1 MSKKLSKE
9 EKKNRKKVKPG
20 RLAKREA
27 MVGIAFISP
36 GLSER

>member
-1 MSKKLSKE
+1 MSKKVSKE

-27 MVGIAFISP
+27 HLSP
-36 GLSER
+36 LGLSGR